1 MTTTSQLMKNLC
13 ETPGVASFSAKFLE
27 LIELF
32 HKGKGSCFLCNN
44 IFNTDPALK
53 KIENSSWSQLF
64 PFLKKA
70 GIPICIVG
78 LARLVKPVMEQ
89 NDFNYD
95 VTRKMESYDLCH
107 ILCGIISGG
116 VGTYMASWMH
126 LCEQNYKS
134 FDIEKILLEILDEF
148 HEVFED
154 IVRRDAIP
162 KFKSIEKKLVK
173 NYDLPGKPVELTPK
187 IYYQAA
193 IICRFLDLE
202 LALNGNLE
210 RVAKEKAEYEKNLA
224 EYEKNL
230 AECLEMF
237 ENDKKSSKKSQ
248 KKSKKKSEIPK
259 SSKPRIVRT
268 KFNGAPKPKKSEG
281 EDKMSLDGNKFHKRF
296 KKTKRNVRI

>member
-13 ETPGVASFSAKFLE
+13 GTPGVASFSAEFLE

-32 HKGKGSCFLCNN
+32 HKEKGSCFLCNN
-44 IFNTDPALK
+44 IFSTDPALK

-78 LARLVKPVMEQ
+78 LARLVKPVMEK
-89 NDFNYD
+89 NDFNYN
-95 VTRKMESYDLCH
+95 VTRKMESYDLCR
-107 ILCGIISGG
+107 IIGIFGMISEGF
-116 VGTYMASWMH
+116 GTYMASWMH
-126 LCEQNYKS
+126 LCEENYKS
-134 FDIEKILLEILDEF
+134 FDIEKILLKILDEF

-162 KFKSIEKKLVK
+162 NFKSIEKKLVK
-173 NYDLPGKPVELTPK
+173 SYDLPGIPVELTPK

-224 EYEKNL
+224 E
-230 AECLEMF
+230 CLQMF

-268 KFNGAPKPKKSEG
+268 KFNTAPKPKKSEG
-281 EDKMSLDGNKFHKRF
+281 DDKMSVDGNKFHRRF